1 MNVPLSFLSLSPYLK
16 VTSRL
21 SCLTLYNPMDCS
33 PPGSSVHGIS
43 QVRILEFAISFS
55 RASSQCRDQRWVSC
69 IGRQILY
76 HLSHRGS
83 PSLSPYLEVTS
94 RLCIPASHISRLP
107 CWSQLS
113 RAWCVQWISSHL
125 RFLTGSMFG
134 SFIKPS
140 THGHCWFSPWNDPDL
155 PTLRVSASLSLT
167 FSVCVCFLGRLLSST
182 GIQSKGFAIF
192 QGQFAPQRKAKSI
205 FCLKGLFAF

>member
-1 MNVPLSFLSLSPYLK
+1 MYLWVSYHLAHTWKLHLDCHVRLFTIPWTAARQVPLSMGFLRWEYWSLPFPSPGHLP
-16 VTSRL
+16 
-21 SCLTLYNPMDCS
+21 NA
-33 PPGSSVHGIS
+33 GIK
-43 QVRILEFAISFS
+43 
-55 RASSQCRDQRWVSC
+55 D
-69 IGRQILY
+69 
-76 HLSHRGS
+76 GS
-83 PSLSPYLEVTS
+83 PASAGRFLEVTS